1 MKILVPDT
9 IDLALPDL
17 ENVEVVTIPAGSES
31 FAGNEDAE
39 MLVVWQNSPQ
49 NLAAAVKQLPNL
61 RLVQALA
68 AGPDAVLAAGFGEAV
83 QVASGRGLHDIPVAE
98 HTLTLALAAV
108 RRLPHLVDE
117 QRAHR
122 WDSAYNPAQADS
134 ATRQQYTLHG
144 ATVAIWGFGSIAA
157 LVAPMFAALGA
168 QVVGIA
174 TTAGDRHGFP
184 VASADDAD
192 ELLARTD
199 VLVSL
204 VPHTAETESLFDA
217 GLFSRLKRGAVF
229 VNAGRGRTVD
239 EGALLQALESG
250 QLRAAAI
257 DVTREEPL
265 APESDLWDAPNL
277 LITPHIAGNRPM
289 GGTELVIE
297 NARAVLEGGRIRNLV
312 NR

>member
-9 IDLALPDL
+9 IDLPLPDIDNL
-17 ENVEVVTIPAGSES
+17 DVVTFPAKSES
-31 FAGNEDAE
+31 FAGHEDAE
-39 MLVVWQNSPQ
+39 MLVVWQNAPR
-49 NLAAAVKQLPNL
+49 NLAAAVRELSNL

-68 AGPDAVLAAGFGEAV
+68 AGPDTVLAAGFGDSV

-98 HTLTLALAAV
+98 HTLALTLAAV
-108 RRLPHLVDE
+108 RRLAHLVDE

-122 WDSAYNPAQADS
+122 WDSAYNPAQADP
-134 ATRQQYTLHG
+134 ATRSQYTLHG

-157 LVAPMFAALGA
+157 LVAPMLAALGA
-168 QVVGIA
+168 HVVGIA
-174 TTAGDRHGFP
+174 TTAGERHGFP
-184 VASADDAD
+184 VVASDGVD

-217 GLFSRLKRGAVF
+217 GVFSRLKPGAVF

-239 EGALLQALESG
+239 EAALLHALESG

-265 APESDLWDAPNL
+265 APESALWDAPNL

-289 GGTELVIE
+289 GAPELVTA
-297 NARAVLEGGRIRNLV
+297 NARALLEGGRIRNLV